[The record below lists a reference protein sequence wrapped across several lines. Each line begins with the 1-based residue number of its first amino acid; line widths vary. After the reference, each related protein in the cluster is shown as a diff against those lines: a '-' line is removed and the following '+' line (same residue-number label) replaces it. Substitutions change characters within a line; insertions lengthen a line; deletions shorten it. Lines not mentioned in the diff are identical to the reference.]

1 MSNEIEAKS
10 NNLSADKLAGKL
22 SVGTGD
28 IDNSDNTLKGATVTD
43 SDVAV
48 TTNNLT
54 QIEVK
59 DGGTLKYKDAAA
71 IHAEAEER
79 RKDWDNV
86 TSSVKKGADALY
98 NRSPIGMM
106 QKAGEGLKKAG
117 DDFMAGVDNI
127 GKPKSS
133 RFDKAIDMQ
142 TPQNTQNQASNS
154 LSK

>member
-1 MSNEIEAKS
+1 MSNEMQAKP
-10 NNLSADKLAGKL
+10 NTLSADKLAGKF

-71 IHAEAEER
+71 VHAEAEER

-86 TSSVKKGADALY
+86 KSGIKKGADELY
-98 NRSPIGMM
+98 GRSPMGML
-106 QKAGEGLKKAG
+106 QKFGDGVKKAG
-117 DDFMAGVDNI
+117 DDFMTGVDNI

-142 TPQNTQNQASNS
+142 TPQNAQNTQSVD